1 MSSACNTLISSG
13 PKTAI
18 GYNSLKMIAGPSTK
32 LEIAAANLDQTLHSV
47 PERPAVFLVWPRE
60 GAPYL
65 ARTTV
70 LRRRLKRLL
79 GERSGPSRLLNLR
92 VVASRV
98 EYWLTGSGLEASL
111 LLHELAARH
120 FPETYLKLL
129 KLRMPHYVKVILS
142 NPFPRIQVTARLG
155 GGRSLYYGPFRTRA
169 AAEQFES
176 QALDLFQVRRCQEN
190 LDPRPEHPGCIYG
203 EMNMC
208 LRPCQQVVGAG
219 EYASEVGRLI
229 EFLESQGRSLAG
241 PLEASRDR
249 LSQELD
255 FEAAA
260 RQHQRL
266 EKVQQVQRLRDPLV
280 REAGRLDGVAV
291 AASAAPGAVELWFVA
306 GGCWQRPVRFGFE
319 AVEGKTVSID
329 QRLREV
335 VAGLKPRRLSARER
349 QEHLALLAR
358 WYYSSWRD
366 GEWLSFDGL
375 DRVPYRKLVRAIS
388 RIAAPAAKP

>member
-1 MSSACNTLISSG
+1 M
-13 PKTAI
+13 
-18 GYNSLKMIAGPSTK
+18 MAGPSTE
-32 LEIAAANLDQTLHSV
+32 LEIAAGNLDRTLDSV
-47 PERPAVFLVWPRE
+47 PERPAVFLVWPRG

-79 GERSGPSRLLNLR
+79 GEPGGPSRLLNLR
-92 VVASRV
+92 ALASRV
-98 EYWLTGSGLEASL
+98 EYWLTGSRLEASL
-111 LLHELAARH
+111 LLYELAARH
-120 FPETYLKLL
+120 FPQTYLKLL
-129 KLRMPHYVKVILS
+129 NLRMPHYVKIILS
-142 NPFPRIQVTARLG
+142 NPFPRTQVTARLG

-169 AAEQFES
+169 SAEQFES

-229 EFLESQGRSLAG
+229 EFLESGGRSLAG

-249 LSQELD
+249 LSEEMD

-260 RQHQRL
+260 RQHKQL
-266 EKVQQVQRLRDPLV
+266 DKVQQVERLRDSLV

-306 GGCWQRPVRFGFE
+306 GGCWQAPVRFGFE
-319 AVEGKTVSID
+319 VVEGKTVSID
-329 QRLREV
+329 HRLREV
-335 VAGLKPRRLSARER
+335 VAGLDPRRLPARER
-349 QEHLALLAR
+349 QEHLALLSR

-375 DRVPYRKLVRAIS
+375 ERIPYRKLVRAIS
-388 RIAAPAAKP
+388 RVAAPAVKA

>member
-1 MSSACNTLISSG
+1 
-13 PKTAI
+13 
-18 GYNSLKMIAGPSTK
+18 MIAGPSTE
-32 LEIAAANLDQTLHSV
+32 LEIAAANLDRTLDSV
-47 PERPAVFLVWPRE
+47 PERPAVFLVWPRD

-79 GERSGPSRLLNLR
+79 GEHSGTSRLLNLR
-92 VVASRV
+92 AVASRV
-98 EYWLTGSGLEASL
+98 EYWLTGSRLEASL
-111 LLHELAARH
+111 LLYEVAARH

-129 KLRMPHYVKVILS
+129 KLRLPHYVKIILS
-142 NPFPRIQVTARLG
+142 NPFPRTQVTARLG

-169 AAEQFES
+169 SAEAFES

-208 LRPCQQVVGAG
+208 LRPGQQVVGAG

-229 EFLESQGRSLAG
+229 EFLESGGRSLAG

-249 LSQELD
+249 LSEEMD

-260 RQHQRL
+260 RQHKQL
-266 EKVQQVQRLRDPLV
+266 DKVQEVERLRDPLV

-306 GGCWQRPVRFGFE
+306 GGCWQAPVRFGFE
-319 AVEGKTVSID
+319 VIEGKTVSID
-329 QRLREV
+329 HRLREV
-335 VAGLKPRRLSARER
+335 VAGLNPLRLSARER
-349 QEHLALLAR
+349 QEHLALLSR

-388 RIAAPAAKP
+388 RVAAPAVKA